1 MINSNKTRRYEEAL
15 RVETPDK
22 QSRENECDFPNCRLD
37 GSYKAPK
44 GPKQLRDYYFFCLQH
59 VREYN
64 RSWNFNEGL
73 NEEEL
78 EQMIRRSTTWD
89 RPSWPFGARKA
100 SFSSPLNN
108 EIRDVFG
115 LFRDD
120 DIKYKKSYES
130 RGSHSVYTKLDSQQL
145 NALSVME
152 LELPIELE
160 KLKSK
165 YKDLVKLNHPDR
177 NGGDKESEERL
188 KIINEAY
195 TTLQQYLKNL

>member
-89 RPSWPFGARKA
+89 RPSWPFGARQA
-100 SFSSPLNN
+100 SFSSALDN